1 MTARKPRILAQSAAA
16 TARRIAGALAPF
28 QWLAIGV
35 LGLSGV
41 AAFGLAPD
49 TTLET
54 VPTVEI
60 RRALPPPT
68 MQPVGEGAAGYW
80 REERILRG
88 DTVGSVLYRLG
99 VDDAD
104 ALAFLRTDPS
114 ARPLYQLRPG
124 RPLAVETDDD
134 GRLLRLRFITGTGAL
149 LSIARRGDQL
159 TAATSA
165 APVEV
170 RLELA
175 AGEISSS
182 LFGAADA
189 AGLPDAITLQL
200 AEVFGGDVDF
210 YKDLQRGDRFTVVY
224 EMRYVDGE
232 AVAAGR
238 IVAAEFTNRGKT
250 FRAFL
255 WRGEDGGESYY
266 AEDGSALR
274 KAFLRSP
281 MEFSRIT
288 SGFSNARFHP
298 ILQTWRAH
306 RGVDY
311 AAPIGTPVRA
321 TGNGKVVFVGVQNG
335 YGRVIQLQH
344 SGAYSTV
351 YAHLSR
357 FASQVRPGAR
367 VAQGEVIGYVGQ
379 TGWATGPHLH
389 YEFRVANQARNPLTL
404 ALPGGEP
411 LPAAQRAAFTARV
424 GRSIERLSL
433 ADALHGVNFA
443 GME

>member
-1 MTARKPRILAQSAAA
+1 MTARKPRILAQSLGAAA
-16 TARRIAGALAPF
+16 RRAVGALAPI
-28 QWLAIGV
+28 QWLAVGV

-54 VPTVEI
+54 VATVEV
-60 RRALPPPT
+60 RRALPPP
-68 MQPVGEGAAGYW
+68 AAHLIDDGSGGYW
-80 REERILRG
+80 REERIQRG
-88 DTVGSVLYRLG
+88 DTVGSVLARLG

-104 ALAFLRTDPS
+104 AMGFLRTDPA

-124 RPLAVETDDD
+124 RPLVVETDDD
-134 GRLLRLRFITGTGAL
+134 GRLLQLRFITGTGDL
-149 LSIARRGDQL
+149 LSIARGGERL
-159 TAATSA
+159 TAATSP

-170 RLELA
+170 RLKLA
-175 AGEISSS
+175 AGEIRSS
-182 LFGAADA
+182 LFGAADDV
-189 AGLPDAITLQL
+189 GLPDAVTLQL
-200 AEVFGGDVDF
+200 ADVFSGDIDF
-210 YKDLQRGDRFTVVY
+210 YKDLQRGDRFSVVY
-224 EMRYVDGE
+224 EMRYVDGD

-255 WRGEDGGESYY
+255 WRGADGIESYY

-311 AAPIGTPVRA
+311 AAPTGTPVRA
-321 TGNGKVVFVGVQNG
+321 TGNGKVRFVGVQEG

-344 SGAYSTV
+344 SGAFSTV

-357 FASQVRPGAR
+357 FAPQIKQGAR
-367 VAQGEVIGYVGQ
+367 VSQGEVIAYVGQ

-389 YEFRVANQARNPLTL
+389 YEFRVANEARNPLTL

-411 LPAAQRAAFTARV
+411 LPAAQQAVFVAGIAPAV
-424 GRSIERLSL
+424 ERLSL
-433 ADALHGVNFA
+433 TRALPGPLAA
-443 GME
+443 GID